1 MSNKIVVPE
10 GMLKAV
16 DAAWINAHGGPHP
29 QASPKVAKDIEDGI
43 RFDLEAALRWL
54 SENPI
59 VPTMQELVSMQ
70 EAYCRQQM
78 SGEHNSMVFV
88 AVEWQRRMFLA
99 PEPEVPEEI
108 KDLFVG
114 QETLDNKGTEMNHR
128 IHEAY
133 RRGQKAGMK

>member
-43 RFDLEAALRWL
+43 RFDLEAALLWQNEKLNAMLKPSPRN
-54 SENPI
+54 E
-59 VPTMQELVSMQ
+59 TQA
-70 EAYCRQQM
+70 AY
-78 SGEHNSMVFV
+78 NA
-88 AVEWQRRMFLA
+88 AVEDVRRMFLA

-133 RRGQKAGMK
+133 RRDQKAGMK